1 MAKIANVCN
10 RYPMVEIKYETER
23 ATKDDPVG
31 VYDLDSDVDL
41 LVTLQRDEDED
52 DKEAL

>member
-31 VYDLDSDVDL
+31 AYELDSDVDL